1 MKKALVIIPTY
12 NERDTLPE
20 VISSVLKHSGFDILV
35 VDDGSPDGTAGFV
48 RELRMA
54 EERVFLMERAGKL
67 GLGTAYIAGFRWGL
81 EKGYG
86 YFIEMDGDNSHNPEM
101 LPYFIREMEKGLELV
116 IGSRYLN
123 GTINVIGWDFRRLML
138 SKFGNFYASRILGLR
153 LTDLTSGFRCY
164 SRGAL
169 EKLELEKIHSN
180 GYAFQIETAY
190 RASVAGC
197 RLGEMPITFHERA
210 SGFSKMSK
218 DIIRE
223 AAALPWRLRLARL
236 FRTGRRGAFSD
247 LKYEVNTALG
257 LLAIL
262 TGLAGSVGLGV
273 WLSTEG
279 DLIAIIHNFRMT
291 LPGWA
296 GLVMKIGLASIS
308 ALLFLAIFLALAFA
322 FFSASALSED
332 NTRISAD

>member
-1 MKKALVIIPTY
+1 MNKALVIIPTY
-12 NERDTLPE
+12 NERYTLPE

-48 RELRMA
+48 KELMTA
-54 EERVFLMERAGKL
+54 EERVFLMERPGKL
-67 GLGTAYIAGFRWGL
+67 GLGTAYIAGFKWGL

-86 YFIEMDGDNSHNPEM
+86 YFIEMDADNSHNPEA
-101 LPYFIREMEKGLELV
+101 LPYFLREMERGKDLV

-164 SRGAL
+164 AGGAL
-169 EKLELEKIHSN
+169 ERLGLDKIHSN

-190 RASVAGC
+190 RAWVAGC
-197 RLGEMPITFHERA
+197 RLGEMPITFYERA
-210 SGFSKMSK
+210 SGVSKMSR
-218 DIIRE
+218 DIILE

-236 FRTGRRGAFSD
+236 FRTSRRAVFSD
-247 LKYEVNTALG
+247 FKYNVNTALG

-296 GLVMKIGLASIS
+296 GIVMKIGPALIS
-308 ALLFLAIFLALAFA
+308 ALLFFAIFFALALAF
-322 FFSASALSED
+322 FSAPAVSED
-332 NTRISAD
+332 NARISAD